1 MKGKTIKSNLTRGI
15 SFAYCH
21 RMSGIHV
28 IEVEI
33 KSSKKIL
40 EYASFSWE
48 KMVQKMEGDFSKE
61 TLDKLAKIL
70 RTFNHDS

>member
-1 MKGKTIKSNLTRGI
+1 
-15 SFAYCH
+15 
-21 RMSGIHV
+21 MSGIHV